1 MTNEK
6 KFTLEGIE
14 FTFNEYVMKPIVET
28 GNWSD
33 YWEKWDVNLSSIFTH
48 LVHRVG
54 RYTEFYASDLF
65 YTWNEVQKALKA
77 WEIDNTTILVGIRY
91 NGVDGNSSIESKIRN
106 RYDLDKEYI
115 DGIYMLTVEQEG
127 DKITV
132 TFGKTSFR

>member
-28 GNWSD
+28 GSWSD
-33 YWEKWDVNLSSIFTH
+33 SWEKWNVNLSSIWTY
-48 LVHRVG
+48 LIHRVG

-65 YTWNEVQKALKA
+65 YTWNEVQKALKDF
-77 WEIDNTTILVGIRY
+77 ELDSKTFLIGIRY
-91 NGVDGNSSIESKIRN
+91 SGVDENDSIASKLRN
-106 RYDLDKEYI
+106 GYNLNHEYI
-115 DGIYMLTVEQEG
+115 DGIYMLMIEQDG

-132 TFGKTSFR
+132 TFGKASF